1 MLRMPKPLRALE
13 PRMEMPRSRGP
24 LPCLKET
31 PGLSCSRS
39 WTVKAGSFL
48 MRSPLTVV
56 MVCPGG
62 CGSEP
67 GPGCEADVADGS
79 GAAAGGGKLTVG
91 GARRGAGAG
100 RGAGGAGAG
109 VGPWTVGAPRRGAE
123 TGRGP
128 GAAATRLAT
137 AGLGVVGF
145 TRTSGTATEP
155 SGRAKGAPASGAA
168 GAGADGPPS
177 GFGASVVAGGG
188 EDSCVCPGSGTSTT
202 TAQAAATN
210 QKRRQDNMARSES
223 THEKDEQVIATDITP
238 SGASSRSIA

>member
-1 MLRMPKPLRALE
+1 
-13 PRMEMPRSRGP
+13 MEMPRSRGP

-48 MRSPLTVV
+48 TRSPLTAV
-56 MVCPGG
+56 MVCRGG

-67 GPGCEADVADGS
+67 ASGCEAHVADGS
-79 GAAAGGGKLTVG
+79 GAAAWSTESQ
-91 GARRGAGAG
+91 A
-100 RGAGGAGAG
+100 
-109 VGPWTVGAPRRGAE
+109 TRRGAE

-128 GAAATRLAT
+128 GGAATRLAT

-168 GAGADGPPS
+168 GAEADGPPS

-202 TAQAAATN
+202 SPTGRYQRGPPARTA
-210 QKRRQDNMARSES
+210 
-223 THEKDEQVIATDITP
+223 IF
-238 SGASSRSIA
+238 G

>member
-39 WTVKAGSFL
+39 CTVKAGSFL

-62 CGSEP
+62 LGSEP
-67 GPGCEADVADGS
+67 GPGWEADVADGS
-79 GAAAGGGKLTVG
+79 GAAALGGTLTVG
-91 GARRGAGAG
+91 A
-100 RGAGGAGAG
+100 
-109 VGPWTVGAPRRGAE
+109 TRRGAE

-145 TRTSGTATEP
+145 TR
-155 SGRAKGAPASGAA
+155 
-168 GAGADGPPS
+168 
-177 GFGASVVAGGG
+177 
-188 EDSCVCPGSGTSTT
+188 
-202 TAQAAATN
+202 
-210 QKRRQDNMARSES
+210 
-223 THEKDEQVIATDITP
+223 
-238 SGASSRSIA
+238 

>member
-31 PGLSCSRS
+31 PGLYCSRS

-79 GAAAGGGKLTVG
+79 GAAAGGGTD
-91 GARRGAGAG
+91 
-100 RGAGGAGAG
+100 
-109 VGPWTVGAPRRGAE
+109 PPRRRDRPR
-123 TGRGP
+123 TGRG
-128 GAAATRLAT
+128 GDALSYGRL
-137 AGLGVVGF
+137 
-145 TRTSGTATEP
+145 
-155 SGRAKGAPASGAA
+155 GR
-168 GAGADGPPS
+168 
-177 GFGASVVAGGG
+177 
-188 EDSCVCPGSGTSTT
+188 
-202 TAQAAATN
+202 
-210 QKRRQDNMARSES
+210 RRFHQ
-223 THEKDEQVIATDITP
+223 
-238 SGASSRSIA
+238 